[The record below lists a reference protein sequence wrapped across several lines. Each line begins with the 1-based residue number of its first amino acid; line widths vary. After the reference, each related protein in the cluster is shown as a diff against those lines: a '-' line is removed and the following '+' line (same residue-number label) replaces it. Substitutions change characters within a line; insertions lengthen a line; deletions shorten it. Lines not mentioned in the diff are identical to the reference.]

1 MDLVSSE
8 RDESMSTKIN
18 IPIADSLARIYENA
32 SDEEKQKAQWLVE
45 PVLQDLLLPRSES
58 LSDVVKEISQR
69 AAERGMTPEIL
80 DEMLREDE

>member
-1 MDLVSSE
+1 
-8 RDESMSTKIN
+8 MSTKIN

-45 PVLQDLLLPRSES
+45 LVLQDLLLPRSES
-58 LSDVVKEISQR
+58 LIDVVKEISQR

-80 DEMLREDE
+80 EELLREDE

>member
-1 MDLVSSE
+1 MDLVSSD

-45 PVLQDLLLPRSES
+45 LVLQDLLLPRSES
-58 LSDVVKEISQR
+58 LIDVVKEISQR

-80 DEMLREDE
+80 EELLREDE